1 MNLVESFYQ
10 EFKEIPVQIYQV
22 DQMLML
28 GHLTED
34 EAQELVFNLNMD
46 MYRGSKL
53 PDVEKLQAAIEHWK
67 ECDTHG

>member
-10 EFKEIPVQIYQV
+10 EFKEILVQIYQV

-53 PDVEKLQAAIEHWK
+53 PDVEKLQAAIENWK